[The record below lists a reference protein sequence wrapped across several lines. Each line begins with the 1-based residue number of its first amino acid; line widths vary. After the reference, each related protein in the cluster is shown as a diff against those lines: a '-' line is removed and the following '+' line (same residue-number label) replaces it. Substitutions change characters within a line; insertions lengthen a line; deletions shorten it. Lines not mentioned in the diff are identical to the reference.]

1 MATTSLPTAW
11 IEKIFTRLH
20 GIYGREFWLQ
30 YATGAVDGCD
40 PGVENAKIAW
50 AEELGIFSNRPEA
63 IAYALQNLPERFP
76 NAIKFRDICK
86 AAPLTDEQ
94 PHQLK
99 REFADEQLA
108 ANKKRVRELLKVIT
122 NKMPV

>member
-11 IEKIFTRLH
+11 VEKIFRRFH
-20 GIYGREFWLQ
+20 GTYGLEFWRQ

-40 PGVENAKIAW
+40 PGIENAKIVW
-50 AEELGIFSNRPEA
+50 AEDLGMFADRPDA
-63 IAYALQNLPERFP
+63 IAYALQHLPGRCP
-76 NAIKFRDICK
+76 NSIQFRDICK

-99 REFADEQLA
+99 REFTDEQLA
-108 ANKKRVRELLKVIT
+108 ANKNRVRELLKVIT